1 MAYTD
6 LFNVGIDNLATSLGT
21 ITGMRVVTDPRN
33 VNPPCVFI
41 DAPSFIAFNA
51 NIAELDVPVRVITI
65 GPANLDALRNVLAN
79 CALLLNKGVA
89 VIEGRP
95 ISLSIG
101 GQDLAA
107 YDLTIKMKVQTS

>member
-65 GPANLDALRNVLAN
+65 GPATLDALRNVLKN
-79 CALLLNKGVA
+79 CAKLLNKGVA
-89 VIEGRP
+89 VTEGRP